1 MSGNNMTNMH
11 THIHT
16 HTATANNTPL
26 RPATLPTP
34 SIDQSPITPEALGIA
49 KTQFTRRKRDNDA
62 AAAAQQ
68 KKEKKGG
75 QGNNDVEAAR
85 LLSSCAIVE
94 NNRVNQDGSMS
105 PLGADD
111 IFHIAQDHHLVKKF
125 KFVEAI
131 GVGNW
136 VGPRSFRPLWNSFSR
151 PCIVMCRARSGRY
164 GLAQHKLDPNRHS
177 LPQKLS

>member
-1 MSGNNMTNMH
+1 MSGDNMTNMH
-11 THIHT
+11 THMHT
-16 HTATANNTPL
+16 HTAAANNTPL

-49 KTQFTRRKRDNDA
+49 KTQFTRRKRDKDNEA
-62 AAAAQQ
+62 E
-68 KKEKKGG
+68 KKEKKKGG
-75 QGNNDVEAAR
+75 QGNNDVDEAR
-85 LLSSCAIVE
+85 HLTSCAIVE

-111 IFHIAQDHHLVKKF
+111 IFHMAQDHHLVKKF

-151 PCIVMCRARSGRY
+151 PCIVMSRARSGRY